1 MGTDDARQAADMPR
15 IPLPPPLRGSAFST
29 ANAARLGLR
38 TGRLRGHDLHAP
50 HRGVRLPADIDATAE
65 QRAAPLTGAHR
76 WFTHLSAARIWG
88 CPLPPSVDLRAHLSA
103 HRRAPRIAGIIGHKA
118 SLRASPMR
126 RAGLPVSD
134 PITTWLQLAAVLP
147 FDELVACGDHLV
159 HQPRYPDR
167 HDPRPYVEREALV
180 AAAAE
185 YRGRG
190 AIMARAAA
198 AAVRSHAASRPETL
212 IRLLLERAGL
222 PAPELN
228 AEVHDAEGVWIAY
241 CDLVFRAAKVV
252 VEYDGDQHRTD
263 RRQYERDRRRLDALA
278 DAGWNVIHVRADAL
292 FHDPASVVARVRRA
306 LEAPRGR

>member
-1 MGTDDARQAADMPR
+1 MPR
-15 IPLPPPLRGSAFST
+15 IPLPPSLRGGAFTTKSA
-29 ANAARLGLR
+29 AGLGLR
-38 TGRLRGHDLHAP
+38 PGRLRGRDLLAP
-50 HRGVRLPADIDATAE
+50 HRGVRLPADVDATAE
-65 QRAAPLTGAHR
+65 QRAAPLANVHR
-76 WFTHLSAARIWG
+76 WFSHLSAARLWG
-88 CPLPPSVDLRAHLSA
+88 CPLPPSADLRPHLSA
-103 HRRAPRIAGIIGHKA
+103 HRRAPRIAGVVGHKA
-118 SLRASPMR
+118 SPRAAPVR

-159 HQPRYPDR
+159 HEPRYPDR
-167 HDPRPYVEREALV
+167 HDPRPYVQREALV

-190 AIMARAAA
+190 AIKARAAA
-198 AAVRSHAASRPETL
+198 AAVRSLAASRPETL

-222 PAPELN
+222 PEPELN
-228 AEVHDAEGVWIAY
+228 ADVHDAEGTWIAY

-263 RRQYERDRRRLDALA
+263 RRQYERDRKRLDALA

-306 LEAPRGR
+306 LEMPRGR